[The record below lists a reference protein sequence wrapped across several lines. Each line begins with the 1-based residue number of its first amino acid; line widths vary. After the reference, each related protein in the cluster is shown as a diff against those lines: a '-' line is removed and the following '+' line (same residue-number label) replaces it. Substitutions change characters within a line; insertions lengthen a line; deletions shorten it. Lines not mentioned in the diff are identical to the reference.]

1 MSLRVSATLSGVTW
15 ARCGVGVGVWGH
27 LLARM
32 CGEVFKLAW
41 KGSAKVET
49 RFLHSRG
56 SVAVVTGWAG
66 HRDVMQPASSATA
79 GDHVVPLGAK
89 NTQVGTLLLQKVLKR
104 MSAVEA
110 EE

>member
-1 MSLRVSATLSGVTW
+1 MG
-15 ARCGVGVGVWGH
+15 GH

-32 CGEVFKLAW
+32 CGKVFKLAW

-66 HRDVMQPASSATA
+66 PRDVMQPASSATA

-89 NTQVGTLLLQKVLKR
+89 NTQVGTLLLHKVFK
-104 MSAVEA
+104 MVSPVEA
-110 EE
+110 EEWEVLREKSRMSDLFLCKQTKL